1 MTKGNYV
8 FFLFFLFI
16 SLNFFGQ
23 NLLSGTVLD
32 ERNIPIPFSQVYVK
46 NSADLRT
53 VTDVNGYY
61 EMRLFTGEYFLVI
74 SSPGYEDRE
83 TYISIGDNDL
93 TRNIQLFP
101 SKVNELEEVEF
112 TAKKSNPG
120 RDIMLKVIER
130 RDTINLWNYPHT
142 CEGYIKAT
150 EKIEYKAKTQ
160 KEIQKEQKK
169 ADKIADKKASKDKS
183 DTLSSMEKI
192 EDPFA
197 EDRKIQTDLANNMNL
212 IEVQF
217 TRNYASQN
225 KVKEVRNAYEV
236 RGVTQNLY
244 YTTTVKSNFNFFQN
258 LLHLNDLHQTP
269 VSSPISGPGILSYRY
284 KLVEQYE
291 ENGQKIHKIKIIPR
305 NSSTSTL
312 EGFIWII
319 DSLWLVQKLELTM
332 SKGNLL
338 VYDYFKI
345 QQDYANQG
353 DSLCVLNK
361 QILTYGV
368 KYKEQTSICST
379 VANFSDYN
387 FKPNFPEKFFN
398 RELSVTEAE
407 AYEKDTAFW
416 NKTRGVALTKE
427 EQRYIIAK
435 DSIRDFQNRTEY
447 LDSIDKI
454 FNKITPFKIL
464 WFGIDHRNRAKK
476 TQWTIGSFASLA
488 RPIYIAGPR
497 IAPSFNFFKKWDDQ
511 RTLDSYTEM
520 SVGFLNKDI
529 KGRTHW
535 RYLYDPFHFGS
546 VSFSF
551 VQDFA
556 AIRSY
561 DAISQIYKRS
571 NFYESTQL
579 TISTNNELFN
589 GFYIN
594 PEFNFAERRNIE
606 KYKFITSLDKAISN
620 NEPTTFQNYQA
631 LVGSLTLSYVPYQK
645 YMREPNRKVLLGSRW
660 PTFYVMYERGI
671 PTLFGSDINHE
682 YGLIGIMQTFKIGTL
697 GTSNYHIKTGEF
709 LSSKAL
715 KDADFKY
722 NRRSDPIWFSNPL
735 YSFQG
740 LNVSLPSKQFF
751 VEGHFIH
758 HDNGAIINKIPFMK
772 KTGIGLVLGCG
783 GLYVKEFNWQ
793 HFEIFSGIERNFK
806 FSKRKLRVGIYG
818 VLSDGNNINPTTT
831 WKVSFAVLDIR
842 NMKWN
847 F

>member
-1 MTKGNYV
+1 MKKSYYI
-8 FFLFFLFI
+8 LFFFVVHFLPY
-16 SLNFFGQ
+16 SFGQ

-32 ERNIPIPFSQVYVK
+32 ERNIPLPFSQVYVK
-46 NSADLRT
+46 NSAELRT
-53 VTDVNGYY
+53 TTDVNGYY

-83 TYISIGDNDL
+83 TYISIGDNNLVRD
-93 TRNIQLFP
+93 IQLFP
-101 SKVNELEEVEF
+101 VKVNELEEVEF

-120 RDIMLKVIER
+120 RDIMLKVVQK
-130 RDTINLWNYPHT
+130 RDTINLWNYSHT

-160 KEIQKEQKK
+160 KEINKEKKK
-169 ADKIADKKASKDKS
+169 ATRKAEKNKS
-183 DTLSSMEKI
+183 DTLIAVEI
-192 EDPFA
+192 DDPF
-197 EDRKIQTDLANNMNL
+197 EEGRKIQTELANTMNL

-217 TRNYASQN
+217 TRNYAPVN

-236 RGVTQNLY
+236 RGETRNLY
-244 YTTTVKSNFNFFQN
+244 YTTTVKSNFNFFEN

-305 NSSTSTL
+305 STSTSTL
-312 EGFIWII
+312 EGFIWVI
-319 DSLWLVQKLELTM
+319 DSIWLVQKLELTM

-345 QQDYANQG
+345 QQEFANQG
-353 DSLCVLNK
+353 DSLCVLTN

-368 KYKEQTSICST
+368 KYKDLTSKCST
-379 VANFSDYN
+379 IANFSSYN
-387 FKPNFPEKFFN
+387 FSPNFQAKFFN
-398 RELSVTEAE
+398 RELSITETEA
-407 AYEKDTAFW
+407 YDKDTSFW
-416 NKTRGVALTKE
+416 NKTRGIALTQE
-427 EQRYIIAK
+427 EQKYIIAK

-454 FNKITPFKIL
+454 FNKITIFKVL
-464 WFGIDHRNRAKK
+464 WFGIDHRNRVKK

-497 IAPSFNFFKKWDDQ
+497 IAPSFNYFKKWDDQ

-520 SVGFLNKDI
+520 SIGFLNKDI

-535 RYLYDPFHFGS
+535 KYLYDPFHFGS
-546 VSFSF
+546 VSASF
-551 VQDFA
+551 VQDFS

-571 NFYESTQL
+571 NFYEGTQL
-579 TISTNNELFN
+579 TVSTNNELFN

-594 PEFNFAERRNIE
+594 PEFNFAERRNID
-606 KYKFITSLDKAISN
+606 KYKFITALDKAIAN

-671 PTLFGSDINHE
+671 PKLFGSDVDHE
-682 YGLIGIMQTFKIGTL
+682 YGLIGLMQTFKIGTL

-709 LSSKAL
+709 LSSKSL

-740 LNVSLPSKQFF
+740 LSVSLPSKQFF
-751 VEGHFIH
+751 IEGHLIH
-758 HDNGAIINKIPFMK
+758 HDNGAILNKIPFMK

-783 GLYVKEFNWQ
+783 ALYVKEFNWQ
-793 HFEIFSGIERNFK
+793 HFEVFSGLERNFK

-818 VLSDGNNINPTTT
+818 VVSDGNHINPTTT
-831 WKVSFAVLDIR
+831 WKISFAVLDIR